1 MDVEHKEYASN
12 AKGNTAVTLGS
23 VALGLAGLNAMNN
36 AGCNNGG
43 ILGALLGGNRN
54 GCGNGGMDA
63 ATIMALMAA
72 GNGCGCGH
80 EPVINRYEAG
90 LAARISELETD
101 VKLRDANT
109 YTLAKMGEL
118 RDYVDAKFDKVDAR
132 LCKQAEWNTAQ
143 SGALNCMSSQIAQ
156 LFSLT
161 KLVVP
166 NGSVCPGWGAYTV
179 APATTPTTGT

>member
-1 MDVEHKEYASN
+1 MDVETKEYTG
-12 AKGNTAVTLGS
+12 KGQGIYNS
-23 VALGLAGLNAMNN
+23 VAGSAGLLAF
-36 AGCNNGG
+36 ADRFLGGGGCGNGG
-43 ILGALLGGNRN
+43 ILGGLLGGNRN

-109 YTLAKMGEL
+109 YTLTKMGEL
-118 RDYVDAKFDKVDAR
+118 RDYVDAKFSKVDDR
-132 LCKQAEWNTAQ
+132 LCKQIEWNTAQ
-143 SGALNCMSSQIAQ
+143 SGALNCMASQIAQ
-156 LFSLT
+156 FYGLT

-166 NGSVCPGWGAYTV
+166 NSSVCPGWGGVTI
-179 APATTPTTGT
+179 APATTPTAAG